1 MSEIVRLH
9 NLEKSYEKDGHKTQA
24 LKSIDLSV
32 DKGDFVLVKGASGSG
47 KTTMLL
53 AVGGMLHPSNGQV
66 QILGKN
72 IYELSEGEKVRFR
85 AHNIG
90 FIFQMFHLVP
100 YLNVRENILINNE
113 IGIGKISEQDLIGLA
128 DELGINHR
136 LTHYPSELSAG
147 EKQRVALVRA
157 MIKKPELILADE
169 PTGNLDGENS
179 QIVLQKLK
187 EYCGKGGT
195 VIMVSHDNDPD
206 VYANK
211 IITIGQKAENI
222 NTI

>member
-1 MSEIVRLH
+1 
-9 NLEKSYEKDGHKTQA
+9 
-24 LKSIDLSV
+24 
-32 DKGDFVLVKGASGSG
+32 
-47 KTTMLL
+47 MLL
-53 AVGGMLHPSNGQV
+53 AVGGMLQPSNGQV

-169 PTGNLDGENS
+169 PTGN
-179 QIVLQKLK
+179 
-187 EYCGKGGT
+187 
-195 VIMVSHDNDPD
+195 
-206 VYANK
+206 
-211 IITIGQKAENI
+211 
-222 NTI
+222 